1 MTRKIQ
7 KDCIKEEKFPKQ
19 LGHKRA
25 ILKGKLGLMTSCLTV
40 KSINTNKKIR
50 VTSAMKTS
58 DIFQLFNQPRL
69 IVKMFEKIINSNK
82 TVRKFKFKDF
92 HLYS

>member
-1 MTRKIQ
+1 
-7 KDCIKEEKFPKQ
+7 
-19 LGHKRA
+19 
-25 ILKGKLGLMTSCLTV
+25 MTSCRMV

-58 DIFQLFNQPRL
+58 DIFQLFSQPQFKAK
-69 IVKMFEKIINSNK
+69 IFESIINSNK

-92 HLYS
+92 RLYGWVRLI